1 MRSEDPKE
9 HSLSFKHRSNIA
21 QMTDAN
27 EKNKLD
33 ELSDNVISVPKKR
46 WKILS
51 DVGIKN
57 NMMHSMDDMGS
68 YAA

>member
-1 MRSEDPKE
+1 
-9 HSLSFKHRSNIA
+9 
-21 QMTDAN
+21 MTDVN
-27 EKNKLD
+27 QKNKLD

-57 NMMHSMDDMGS
+57 NMMHSMGRS
-68 YAA
+68 NQILLFKVSVSNEKR